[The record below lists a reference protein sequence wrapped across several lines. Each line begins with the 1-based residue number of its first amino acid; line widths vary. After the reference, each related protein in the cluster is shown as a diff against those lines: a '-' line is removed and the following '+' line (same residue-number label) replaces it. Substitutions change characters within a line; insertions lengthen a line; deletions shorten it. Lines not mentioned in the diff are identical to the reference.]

1 MSLTRRIFSTRYGQV
16 HVRSSHGAGRP
27 MLLLHSSGRSGQMW
41 ERFQAVSGRATHAVD
56 RLGYGFSDAPPW
68 ALTMEQYAQCTLDAL
83 TACGVED
90 EFDVLGV
97 HSGSLEAIEIAQ
109 QAPLRVKRVGLI
121 GVPLFNS
128 RERAR
133 ALAKHA
139 DQTLRPVEGGDH
151 LALAWRAQFA
161 YRQPPYDFGD
171 VQERLLEFLLAPNA
185 GADYRAVCG
194 YEAEK
199 RLKNFKLPLT
209 VFAPHDDLL
218 EQTVRARELIEGHGT
233 YVDLPGQSV
242 GVLHEDLDVMIELLN
257 RHLPM

>member
-1 MSLTRRIFSTRYGQV
+1 
-16 HVRSSHGAGRP
+16 
-27 MLLLHSSGRSGQMW
+27 
-41 ERFQAVSGRATHAVD
+41 VD

-83 TACGVED
+83 TAGGVDD
-90 EFDVLGV
+90 EFDIVGV
-97 HSGSLEAIEIAQ
+97 HSGSLEAIEIAL

-128 RERAR
+128 RERER
-133 ALAKHA
+133 ALSKHA
-139 DQTLRPVEGGDH
+139 DQTLRPVEDGEH
-151 LALAWRAQFA
+151 LTLAWRAQFA
-161 YRQPPYDFGD
+161 YRQPPYDFVD
-171 VQERLLEFLLAPNA
+171 AQDRLLEFLLAPNP

-199 RLKNFKLPLT
+199 RLKTFKLPLT

-218 EQTVRARELIEGHGT
+218 EQTSRAQELIEGHGT

-242 GVLHEDLDVMIELLN
+242 DALQEKVDLMIELIN
-257 RHLPM
+257 RHLPI